1 MMIHAVAVADP
12 DDAETVMA
20 LDVEYQA
27 AVERSDAQAMA
38 RILADD
44 FVLVIGTGGRFSK
57 AQLLEEARSKSVV
70 YDIQR
75 ASQRTA
81 RAWGDT
87 SVVTALLHSKGV
99 QDGKPFEYR
108 LWYSDTYVRFAG
120 GWRYVFGQASLP
132 LAPAR

>member
-1 MMIHAVAVADP
+1 MTHAVANTDA
-12 DDAETVMA
+12 AETVMA

-27 AVERSDAQAMA
+27 AVERSDADAMA

-44 FVLVIGTGGRFSK
+44 FVLVIGDGRRFDK
-57 AQLLEEARSKSVV
+57 AALLDEARKRTIV
-70 YDIQR
+70 YEVQH

-87 SVVTALLHSKGV
+87 VVVTALLPSKGSSE
-99 QDGKPFEYR
+99 GKAFEYR
-108 LWYSDTYVRFAG
+108 LWYSDTYVRFAD

-132 LAPAR
+132 LPTAR